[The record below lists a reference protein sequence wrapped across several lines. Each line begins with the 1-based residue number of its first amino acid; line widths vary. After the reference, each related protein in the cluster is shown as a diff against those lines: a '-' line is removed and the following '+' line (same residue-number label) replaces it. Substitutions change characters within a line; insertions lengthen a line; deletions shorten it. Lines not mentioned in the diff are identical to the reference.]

1 MASGGLHRHPDRGDR
16 GPLRDDLDA
25 AARPGDPAVVHAATL
40 DVRGASW
47 TIQYRPETTTNNT
60 AFDLLREASVRLG
73 FPLAYVPYAI
83 PKGIFVTS
91 INGSTNGDGGSYWQ
105 YWVNGMYGT
114 VAADHAVLHDGD
126 AVLCTFSVP
135 QEGSCRADG
144 GQPSMRAWGTIAR

>member
-1 MASGGLHRHPDRGDR
+1 VFLERRERWQAVAFTVILIAAIAGLYATTLMLQPASVTPS
-16 GPLRDDLDA
+16 
-25 AARPGDPAVVHAATL
+25 VVHAATL

-47 TIQYRPETTTNNT
+47 TIRYRPLTTTNNT

-73 FPLAYVPYAI
+73 FPIEYVPYAI

-105 YWVNGMYGT
+105 YWVNGIYGT

-126 AVLCTFSVP
+126 AVLWTFSVP
-135 QEGSCRADG
+135 QEG
-144 GQPSMRAWGTIAR
+144 

>member
-1 MASGGLHRHPDRGDR
+1 MLQ
-16 GPLRDDLDA
+16 
-25 AARPGDPAVVHAATL
+25 PAPVAPSVVHAATL

-83 PKGIFVTS
+83 PKWTFVTS
-91 INGSTNGDGGSYWQ
+91 INGSTNGYGGSHRQ

-114 VAADHAVLHDGD
+114 VAADHAALPAGD
-126 AVLCTFSVP
+126 A
-135 QEGSCRADG
+135 
-144 GQPSMRAWGTIAR
+144 